1 MTTREL
7 DAYEL
12 DLNDRVAVRNHMQS
26 LFDVGHLWER
36 TCSVEEEI
44 SKLLADLYKAGWS
57 EDMVTYMIEGA
68 AEYSHFGFRN
78 LQMGK
83 LVARYR
89 L

>member
-12 DLNDRVAVRNHMQS
+12 DLHDRNAVRNHMQS

-44 SKLLADLYKAGWS
+44 SQLLADLYKARWS
-57 EDMVTYMIEGA
+57 EDHVTYMIEGA
-68 AEYSHFGFRN
+68 AENSHYGFRN